1 MYSSRST
8 RRDSHPHSS
17 NRQRP
22 RLLRSTATEPSITAS
37 NSFQASLVSP
47 SSPQR
52 ASDLL
57 SKVAIYPSSTPCGMG
72 SESLVHHSQPVT
84 IIDRDNRGETD
95 SAEISR
101 LSSSIS
107 LSDCYFSFPSFDN
120 WESPKAEGEKES
132 YS

>member
-1 MYSSRST
+1 MYTSRST

-17 NRQRP
+17 NRQQRP

-52 ASDLL
+52 ATDLL
-57 SKVAIYPSSTPCGMG
+57 NAIYPSSTPCGMS
-72 SESLVHHSQPVT
+72 SESIVHHSQPVT

-95 SAEISR
+95 SAEMSR
-101 LSSSIS
+101 LSSSLS

-120 WESPKAEGEKES
+120 WESPKAEGEKDS